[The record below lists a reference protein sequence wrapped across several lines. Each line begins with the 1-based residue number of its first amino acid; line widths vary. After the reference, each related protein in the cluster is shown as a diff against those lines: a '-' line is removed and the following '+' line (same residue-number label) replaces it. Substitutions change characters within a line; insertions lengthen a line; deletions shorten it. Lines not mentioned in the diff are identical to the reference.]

1 MPFVVSTAVLG
12 CCQGA
17 EIVIAI
23 AIASCKFDRVFYYLD
38 SVPNL

>member
-23 AIASCKFDRVFYYLD
+23 ASCKFDRVFYYLD